1 MPAARTKVVLI
12 TCALL
17 VLPGYRLLFF
27 EQPLH
32 GHGKHRMRSV
42 ITLTS
47 AHLIPHSFWSHP
59 PLPQLYLTHWLA
71 LCCGDRVLSA
81 KIFMLLLIDA
91 NVDAKPA
98 DTQLELAWSFVD
110 VCQACAY
117 CDVER
122 SKAVR
127 MGWRP

>member
-1 MPAARTKVVLI
+1 MAAGRRRSGGTEPRIGVHRTRVPAARTKVVLI

-47 AHLIPHSFWSHP
+47 AHLIPHSLLVPSAAAP
-59 PLPQLYLTHWLA
+59 AIPNPLACPVLRRQGAQRENLHALA
-71 LCCGDRVLSA
+71 HRR
-81 KIFMLLLIDA
+81 K
-91 NVDAKPA
+91 
-98 DTQLELAWSFVD
+98 
-110 VCQACAY
+110 
-117 CDVER
+117 R
-122 SKAVR
+122 
-127 MGWRP
+127 